1 MAAAIKW
8 TADRGY
14 DLANLS
20 LGKTGSTE
28 VIGDAVRYASRR
40 DVLLVG
46 AAGNSEP
53 CSDCVI
59 YPAAHEVGIA
69 ISAVDCGG
77 EWERYSSQGN
87 AVELA
92 GVAGRRQPPSA
103 VDIAPSPARPLLPP
117 PPPQTSPGGRRVADG
132 HGGGTEHDDGDDGGG
147 GGDGGGGDGSSG
159 DDDAGDDD
167 SDDPICDDLICD
179 DHTANV

>member
-77 EWERYSSQGN
+77 EWERYSSQGD

-103 VDIAPSPARPLLPP
+103 VDIAPSPARPLLPSP
-117 PPPQTSPGGRRVADG
+117 PTSPGGRRVADG

-167 SDDPICDDLICD
+167 SDDLICDDLICD

>member
-117 PPPQTSPGGRRVADG
+117 PPPKRLRGVGALLMATEVGRSTTTGTMAEAVAMAVG
-132 HGGGTEHDDGDDGGG
+132 EMVVPATMMR
-147 GGDGGGGDGSSG
+147 
-159 DDDAGDDD
+159 ATT
-167 SDDPICDDLICD
+167 IA
-179 DHTANV
+179 TTRYVTT